1 MLESNHTQGSAD
13 SERVKGMRQYGLIL
27 NWLMRCQPVI
37 EIVHKLYVSLVAAV
51 VNQSVPG
58 VKEYR
63 IEFK

>member
-1 MLESNHTQGSAD
+1 
-13 SERVKGMRQYGLIL
+13 MRQYGLIL
-27 NWLMRCQPVI
+27 NWLMRCQPII
-37 EIVHKLYVSLVAAV
+37 EIVHKLYVSLVAV